1 LTKLQIEV
9 INLQTIYIG
18 ETKKVGDVDLK
29 KYRVYTERPTEIIEK
44 LKQLGE
50 KLVEKKFI
58 AVDKFAGLK

>member
-1 LTKLQIEV
+1 M
-9 INLQTIYIG
+9 QTIYIG

>member
-1 LTKLQIEV
+1 M
-9 INLQTIYIG
+9 QTIYIG

-50 KLVEKKFI
+50 KLAEKKFI
-58 AVDKFAGLK
+58 GVDKFAGVK